1 MFSSCVIDKVDII
14 IRIIYTVRNMNNLA
28 STLEALFTL
37 AFLRDTGQTRA
48 TSVQVRRAMR
58 AVVKQSDRFLL
69 VHSKR

>member
-1 MFSSCVIDKVDII
+1 
-14 IRIIYTVRNMNNLA
+14 MNNLA